1 MMKKPLVTV
10 VVPAYNTEK
19 YIDKCLLSL
28 LNQSYREIEVIVIDD
43 GSKDRTNEICKKYE
57 PWSF

>member
-19 YIDKCLLSL
+19 YIDKCLQSL

-57 PWSF
+57 QAD